1 MENILKIIYD
11 KSIDNKI
18 ISINDINKIL
28 ELLIIEKQLSNYIL
42 NIDVQPI
49 RSNILASYSNYSK
62 KITIYSQTIELM
74 LKNIETNI
82 LNTNNF
88 EKMLYKN
95 LSLLQILLHEIEHAN
110 QTKIS
115 YTDNTLEAFILRMA
129 YTVNDC
135 YFETLYEYSP
145 QERMA
150 EIKSYKEII
159 SLISFIEN
167 KLYNLPTILE
177 TEKLQRLLRG
187 YHYNQGKIS
196 SPIITFFKQA
206 GKESILQSFDWYRL
220 YDLNTVYTNY
230 SINERFNY
238 GFPISLDEYS
248 NNIKKLILS
257 LNNNFNNRTNFKKY
271 DN

>member
-1 MENILKIIYD
+1 
-11 KSIDNKI
+11 
-18 ISINDINKIL
+18 
-28 ELLIIEKQLSNYIL
+28 
-42 NIDVQPI
+42 
-49 RSNILASYSNYSK
+49 
-62 KITIYSQTIELM
+62 
-74 LKNIETNI
+74 
-82 LNTNNF
+82 
-88 EKMLYKN
+88 MLYKN
-95 LSLLQILLHEIEHAN
+95 LSMLQILLHEIEHAN

-115 YTDNTLEAFILRMA
+115 YTDNTLEVFILRMS
-129 YTVNDC
+129 YTVND
-135 YFETLYEYSP
+135 YYSETLYEYSP

-220 YDLNTVYTNY
+220 HDLNTVYTNY
-230 SINERFNY
+230 SIDERFNY

-257 LNNNFNNRTNFKKY
+257 LNNNFNNRTNFKK
-271 DN
+271 